1 MLLTRVNFT
10 SEVLFTLARMSVS
23 RPWRSPSLGSPAFYR
38 FSERFYRGLH
48 QSASPA
54 PIYQTPLQWTR
65 QLLVDGGHAPCPTW
79 SCASGAVRPP
89 DGGAQLWETTW
100 HHPAGPERAAP
111 PGPLLRL
118 TPAEGRR
125 DRGGAGRARGRRA
138 GRRLQRRRHRHERED
153 SQWRNGAID
162 YRLRR
167 QSGVNV
173 IHLRPLPEIP
183 GHLPA
188 IPDRLPRLA
197 PSLPAARPPEPHRGT
212 VDADPDS
219 VERLDCAADGPV
231 RRPGSA
237 CRGDLYTR
245 DALLQLRA
253 TATDRPSDAM
263 LVLLRRMQIIKSHRE
278 DEVEQ
283 TECYQIPVR
292 VTKRSTKQAR
302 ENHTYARRGLY
313 PEETPESCLLCPAR
327 LSLRQ
332 TKQAAIRAATT
343 RSSTLKIGHLNVR
356 SLTAHLD
363 EVNLLLQT
371 ERLDVLCVGETWLT
385 DAVDSSMLVLPGYDI
400 SRRDREAKKTGG
412 GVAIIHRSSLNV
424 ERLLVPTAKSAL
436 ESLWLQIISRSTIIV
451 GVIYRPPA
459 GPPTPAIEDLHSQL
473 TRVMA
478 KEQPIFLLGD
488 TNFDVTRPDKPGV
501 TSYLRHLQD
510 LSLRQLVTEP
520 THPGSLGRMGTSRA

>member
-1 MLLTRVNFT
+1 MSFT
-10 SEVLFTLARMSVS
+10 
-23 RPWRSPSLGSPAFYR
+23 G
-38 FSERFYRGLH
+38 
-48 QSASPA
+48 
-54 PIYQTPLQWTR
+54 
-65 QLLVDGGHAPCPTW
+65 C
-79 SCASGAVRPP
+79 
-89 DGGAQLWETTW
+89 
-100 HHPAGPERAAP
+100 
-111 PGPLLRL
+111 
-118 TPAEGRR
+118 
-125 DRGGAGRARGRRA
+125 
-138 GRRLQRRRHRHERED
+138 
-153 SQWRNGAID
+153 
-162 YRLRR
+162 
-167 QSGVNV
+167 
-173 IHLRPLPEIP
+173 
-183 GHLPA
+183 
-188 IPDRLPRLA
+188 
-197 PSLPAARPPEPHRGT
+197 T
-212 VDADPDS
+212 V
-219 VERLDCAADGPV
+219 
-231 RRPGSA
+231 
-237 CRGDLYTR
+237 
-245 DALLQLRA
+245 
-253 TATDRPSDAM
+253 
-263 LVLLRRMQIIKSHRE
+263 QIIKSHRE

-292 VTKRSTKQAR
+292 VTKKSTKQVSAR

-424 ERLLVPTAKSAL
+424 ERLRVPTAKSAL

-510 LSLRQLVTEP
+510 LSLRQL
-520 THPGSLGRMGTSRA
+520 